1 MTPPVDLKEDM
12 RLYRRLLGY
21 AVRYRWMFPVALI
34 GMLLN
39 TAAQTGVGALMKSI
53 VDDGFIKRDASAIEH
68 IPLFLFLLV
77 FARGIGSFLAEY
89 TSTWISRKVI
99 FDLRSACFER
109 LLKLP
114 CGYFDLNA
122 SGRLVSK
129 LIYDVEQIA
138 GAATQGIVTIIGDGL
153 SAIALVGYLLY
164 LDWRLTA
171 LLFIVTPVSAFLIRQ
186 MSKGFR
192 RKSQKIQL
200 SVGEI
205 SSVTQETAD
214 GHRVIKAFGGEA
226 QELRFFVAANELN
239 RRQIMRKAAI
249 SAAGMPIVQL
259 VAAVGLAVMIRFAL
273 TDPTITAGAFTGFL
287 STVALLSGSLRRL
300 AKINEVIQTGLS
312 AAQSAFSLLDEPVE
326 RDDGTAT
333 MGRTQGRVEYRDV
346 TFRYT
351 TANDNALRG
360 VSFAMEPGQTLALVG
375 ASGSGKTTLAG
386 MLPRFYRA
394 TGGKISL
401 DGIDINDLVL
411 ADLRRQIALVGQDT
425 LLFNDSLA
433 ANIAYGSEGAI
444 DAQRLRA
451 AAQAAHVLE
460 FAERLPEGLDTKVGE
475 RGALLSGGQRQRVAI
490 ARALYKDAPILVLD
504 EATSALDSESERLV
518 QDAMQRLRANRTT
531 LVIAHRLSTIEH
543 ADRIVVMARGE
554 VVESGT
560 HRELLAR
567 GGAYASLYNSQFSAT

>member
-1 MTPPVDLKEDM
+1 VTPPVDLKEDM